1 MPVLHTSHGK
11 GAAGEVAETRL
22 YSGWQRRGGLAER
35 KRVAAG
41 RCAEHAAVLA
51 AELRG
56 AVVADRESDTGDV
69 PGFGEEPG
77 PGFVQADLLLE
88 LDGCHRG
95 EGPEVA
101 VEGSDAHRRER
112 GEILD
117 AQGLIVMAAIHGAQ
131 PGMRGIHPLE
141 GEESPVGRKQDQT
154 MSHD

>member
-1 MPVLHTSHGK
+1 Q
-11 GAAGEVAETRL
+11 R

-35 KRVAAG
+35 DRVAAG

-51 AELRG
+51 AELGG
-56 AVVADRESDTGDV
+56 AVVADRESSAGNVT
-69 PGFGEEPG
+69 GFGEEPG

-101 VEGSDAHRRER
+101 VEGGDAHRRQR

-117 AQGLIVMAAIHGAQ
+117 AQGLVVMAADLVNRAGQVCESAVGQPHLPHGWA
-131 PGMRGIHPLE
+131 
-141 GEESPVGRKQDQT
+141 V
-154 MSHD
+154 